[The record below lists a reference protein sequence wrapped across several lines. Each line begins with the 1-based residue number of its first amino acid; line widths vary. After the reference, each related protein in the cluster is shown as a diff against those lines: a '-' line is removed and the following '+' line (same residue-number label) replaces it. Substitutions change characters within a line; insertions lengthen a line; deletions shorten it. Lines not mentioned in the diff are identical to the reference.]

1 MSTLTLLRR
10 RLTKGRIW
18 KRILMER
25 LTEPIHLNLISVFIA
40 LFGKYS
46 TKINWDLVVRH
57 PYAYGILRAAQLAK
71 ESGFRSV
78 TVAEFGVASGAGL
91 MNMASI
97 ARQVSKET
105 GVSFQIHGFD
115 SGTGMPP
122 ARDYRDH
129 PELYQEGDF
138 PMDVAGLKAVLP
150 PNVKLHLGDLAGTV
164 KPFLDSLDGTAP
176 IGFVSIDVDYYSSA
190 VEVLE
195 VFKGPPSAYLPLATV
210 YADDVTLPTHNA
222 KAGELLALAEFNSS
236 MPYRQIEPHACFET
250 WRIFRRADWLKQI
263 RFLHVLD
270 HPGRAVGAPSPTKRY
285 LENPYLESET
295 QSERFQIDPE
305 ASC

>member
-1 MSTLTLLRR
+1 
-10 RLTKGRIW
+10 
-18 KRILMER
+18 MER
-25 LTEPIHLNLISVFIA
+25 LTEPVHLNVISVFIA

-57 PYAYGILRAAQLAK
+57 AYAYGILRAAQLAK
-71 ESGFRSV
+71 ERGHKAV

-97 ARQVSKET
+97 ATEVSRET
-105 GVSFQIHGFD
+105 GISFEIHGFD

-129 PELYQEGDF
+129 PELYQHGDF
-138 PMDVAGLKAVLP
+138 AMDVAALRAVLP
-150 PNVKLHLGDLAGTV
+150 PNVKLHLGALSETV
-164 KPFLDSLDGTAP
+164 APFLDSLDGTAP
-176 IGFVSIDVDYYSSA
+176 IGFVSIDVDYYSST

-195 VFKGPPSAYLPLATV
+195 VFKGPASAYLPLATV
-210 YADDVTLPTHNA
+210 YADDVTLPTHNT
-222 KAGELLALAEFNSS
+222 KAGELLALAEFNATVAN
-236 MPYRQIEPHACFET
+236 RQIEPHACFET

-270 HPGRAVGAPSPTKRY
+270 HPDRAVGAASKTKRY
-285 LENPYLESET
+285 IENPYLESET
-295 QSERFQIDPE
+295 QRERFHIDPE
-305 ASC
+305 VSG